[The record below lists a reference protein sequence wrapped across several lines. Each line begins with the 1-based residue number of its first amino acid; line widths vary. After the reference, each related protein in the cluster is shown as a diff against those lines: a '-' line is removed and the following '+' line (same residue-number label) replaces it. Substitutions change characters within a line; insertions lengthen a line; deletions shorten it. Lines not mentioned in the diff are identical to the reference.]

1 MCLLTSKPTYLIL
14 KAQTTAFNAE
24 IRLDY
29 ILQSPPVS
37 RAIYT
42 DASDQTARTRETS
55 DIQFDA
61 EVSLEHFGTGAEI
74 SRVRTL
80 LSPKYLRTVLS
91 SPTQT
96 YTLAH
101 CAV

>member
-37 RAIYT
+37 RAIHT
-42 DASDQTARTRETS
+42 DASDQTVRIRET
-55 DIQFDA
+55 F
-61 EVSLEHFGTGAEI
+61 
-74 SRVRTL
+74 RTYNL
-80 LSPKYLRTVLS
+80 MPKYLSNISVLVPKYLGS
-91 SPTQT
+91 ELS
-96 YTLAH
+96 
-101 CAV
+101 